1 MAYENKLEKTNELFI
16 ELSEWMM
23 CLQERERE
31 IIEYVEHFFLS

>member
-1 MAYENKLEKTNELFI
+1 MAYENKLEKTNELFV

-31 IIEYVEHFFLS
+31 LAE